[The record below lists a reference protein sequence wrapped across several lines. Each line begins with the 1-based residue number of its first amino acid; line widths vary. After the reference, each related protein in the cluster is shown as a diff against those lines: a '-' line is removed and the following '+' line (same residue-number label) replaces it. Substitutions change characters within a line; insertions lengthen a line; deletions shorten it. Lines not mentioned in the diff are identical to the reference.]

1 MDVFREMFL
10 RDKTTTELPS
20 LITVEISNSPIV
32 DRAAERRIVFDL
44 GTVPMIANSLEN
56 GPAKRK
62 K

>member
-10 RDKTTTELPS
+10 RDKATELPS
-20 LITVEISNSPIV
+20 LITVEISNTPIV